1 LQRIFVH
8 AWTFSAG
15 WTWLARRDFFEQCA
29 YAYEMVVDPRES
41 LMIFGASGYHLG
53 IMSKL
58 SRREM
63 LG

>member
-1 LQRIFVH
+1 MPGRL
-8 AWTFSAG
+8 APGGPG
-15 WTWLARRDFFEQCA
+15 WLGVNFFEQCA

-58 SRREM
+58 LRREM